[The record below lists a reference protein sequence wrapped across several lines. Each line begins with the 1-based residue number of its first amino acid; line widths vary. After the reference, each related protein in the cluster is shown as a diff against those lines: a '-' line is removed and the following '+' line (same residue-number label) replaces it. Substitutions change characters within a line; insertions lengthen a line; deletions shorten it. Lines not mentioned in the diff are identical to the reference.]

1 MFYKPMPNLP
11 LIGNRK
17 LGVLFMGQI
26 VLDETNFVLQKTY
39 KFLCIQP
46 LDFVKQYLD
55 IINRIW
61 GTNLPVSSY
70 VYSCVRAHAK

>member
-26 VLDETNFVLQKTY
+26 VLVKTNFVLQKTY

-46 LDFVKQYLD
+46 LDFAKQCLD
-55 IINRIW
+55 IINRIL

-70 VYSCVRAHAK
+70 VYSRVHAHAK

>member
-1 MFYKPMPNLP
+1 MIYKPMPNLL
-11 LIGNRK
+11 LIGNRN
-17 LGVLFMGQI
+17 LGVQFIGQI
-26 VLDETNFVLQKTY
+26 ALVKTNFVLQKTY
-39 KFLCIQP
+39 KFLCNST

-61 GTNLPVSSY
+61 GINLPVSSY